1 MYSYKCLSSIQSKDI
16 FHDNDLEILF
26 SLVAEYVWDPVVL
39 DKVCQYHRRFVSDG
53 GIYVDIERGISLGCP
68 LSPLMGALY
77 LKPLDDKMA
86 AMGCFYVRYMDV
98 VVVLPPTRWALRRV
112 IKATH
117 RVMANLKV
125 DLHPD
130 KTFIG
135 RVGRGFDFLGYRF
148 APGGL
153 AVARVTVELFFER
166 VSRHDRAK
174 YDGESY

>member
-1 MYSYKCLSSIQSKDI
+1 M
-16 FHDNDLEILF
+16 
-26 SLVAEYVWDPVVL
+26 VL
-39 DKVCQYHRRFVSDG
+39 AS
-53 GIYVDIERGISLGCP
+53 
-68 LSPLMGALY
+68 
-77 LKPLDDKMA
+77 
-86 AMGCFYVRYMDV
+86 
-98 VVVLPPTRWALRRV
+98 TRWALRRV

-135 RVGRGFDFLGYRF
+135 RVGWGFDFLGYRF